1 MVEEEAV
8 SGGGAHL
15 LHLLPANTPQR
26 SGVTL
31 KLAAAPAQFT
41 SFTLPQKHI
50 FHSFCA
56 ELSDYFTYHLHPT
69 LFFPCCVLV
78 FSKSIY
84 FYLFFDP

>member
-31 KLAAAPAQFT
+31 ESAAAPAQFT
-41 SFTLPQKHI
+41 SFKLYLKNI
-50 FHSFCA
+50 FSSHA
-56 ELSDYFTYHLHPT
+56 VQNYDYFTYYLTP
-69 LFFPCCVLV
+69 FPCRILG
-78 FSKSIY
+78 
-84 FYLFFDP
+84 FYISF